1 MQRNRHN
8 GLKNHVSTV
17 FGVTGVHVAVKC
29 LGRFKVHA
37 QRPEVGER
45 VCELVP
51 DRAHISPGLCFW
63 RSLGFVLR
71 QSTRSR
77 QGDRENQDAYQLALN
92 D

>member
-1 MQRNRHN
+1 
-8 GLKNHVSTV
+8 
-17 FGVTGVHVAVKC
+17 
-29 LGRFKVHA
+29 
-37 QRPEVGER
+37 
-45 VCELVP
+45 
-51 DRAHISPGLCFW
+51 LCFW